1 MYNSVAAAE
10 RINDILKTRG
20 LQQKN
25 MLNDCELNKNV
36 ISTMLSRNSMPKADN
51 LAKIADYLNISVDY
65 ILGRTQNPEI
75 NKAPVPIQE
84 PKNIITI
91 PFSVSKVSAGKGAYI
106 SDDYPEDIDIDANTY
121 PKADFAVEI
130 TGDSMM
136 PKYESGDIVLVHK
149 QPALE
154 NGQIGIFMI
163 NGEGYIK
170 KYHYEGGKYMLM
182 SLNNAYAPIEL
193 ASNDD
198 FQIVGRVLYTL

>member
-1 MYNSVAAAE
+1 MYNLQIIE
-10 RINDILKTRG
+10 DRIMNIAKTMN
-20 LQQKN
+20 LSKN
-25 MLNDCELNKNV
+25 KLLISANLNKSVFDNMKKGQIPSV
-36 ISTMLSRNSMPKADN
+36 DKIHILADFLDVST
-51 LAKIADYLNISVDY
+51 DYL
-65 ILGRTQNPEI
+65 LGRTDNPEI
-75 NKAPVPIQE
+75 NKAPVLVQE
-84 PKNIITI
+84 PKNIIKI

-106 SDDYPEDIDIDANTY
+106 SDDYPEEIEIDANTY

-136 PKYESGDIVLVHK
+136 PKYDSGDIVLVHK

-170 KYHYEGGKYMLM
+170 KYHYEDGKYTLV

-193 ASNDD
+193 TSNDD
-198 FQIVGRVLYTL
+198 FQIIGRVLYTL